1 MYRCP
6 SRPNMLNDND
16 AIDVIS
22 NRPYIT
28 YLLQR
33 AHGARNG
40 LTIISAP
47 HGINHASSI
56 VEVDEEDNSL
66 LIDALSQ
73 GQSIPE
79 DLSEFTVMIEGVRTW
94 FTINKFAREQIGE
107 DVFYRASFPKSLY
120 RVQRRN
126 HYRVAVP
133 MDINS
138 RIQASSID
146 GSRPIVG
153 VISDISLGGVGFNI
167 PSDTKKIFVPQW
179 VFSRVY
185 IELGDLCTLKADLKV
200 LRVVNSKKN
209 NSMFLGAQ
217 YHKLKTSESK
227 KVALAVQEL
236 QRIEL
241 RNRKR

>member
-1 MYRCP
+1 
-6 SRPNMLNDND
+6 MLNDND
-16 AIDVIS
+16 AIDVIT
-22 NRPYIT
+22 NLPYIT

-40 LTIISAP
+40 LTIKAAS

-56 VEVDEEDNSL
+56 VEVDEEGNSL

-79 DLSEFTVMIEGVRTW
+79 DVSEFTVMIEEVRTW
-94 FTINKFAREQIGE
+94 FTINKFTREQIGE

-126 HYRVAVP
+126 YYRVTVP

-138 RIQASSID
+138 RIQASAID

-153 VISDISLGGVGFNI
+153 VISDISLGGIGFTI
-167 PSDTKKIFVPQW
+167 PSEEKKLFVPQW
-179 VFSRVY
+179 VFRRVS
-185 IELGDLCTLKADLKV
+185 IELADICTLKADLKV
-200 LRVVNSKKN
+200 LRVVNSNKT
-209 NSMFLGAQ
+209 NSTFIGAQ
-217 YHKLKTSESK
+217 YHKLKSSESK
-227 KVALAVQEL
+227 KLALAVQEL